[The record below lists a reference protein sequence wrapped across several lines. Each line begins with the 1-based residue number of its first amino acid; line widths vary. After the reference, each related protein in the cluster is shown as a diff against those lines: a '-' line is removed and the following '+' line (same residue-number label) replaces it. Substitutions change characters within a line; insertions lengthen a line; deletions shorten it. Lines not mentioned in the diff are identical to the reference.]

1 MNVFKKIFIRTYQ
14 LIMKVGIKLLR
25 IRKPIIIN
33 CMKDTIPY
41 LNNQKVLII
50 VPTFVSKNN
59 AFVEFIT
66 ELDTNNI
73 LYEVDYC
80 DIANPTIANVDYYYN
95 NYQPTIIISIGGGSV
110 IDLGKLLAVKMT
122 NKKDLRKMRGLLK
135 VSKKPITHIAVPT
148 TSGSGSETTVAAVVT
163 DDLTH
168 EKYPIN
174 DPKIVPNFVV
184 FESSLTV
191 SLPKHLTSTTGMDA
205 LTHAIECFIGKAN
218 TKQTKEDAIN
228 AIKLIFSSLE
238 IVYNNPNDLEHRA
251 NMQKAA
257 YLAGC
262 AFTKGYVGYVHA
274 IAHQLGGLYH
284 TPHGLANAVLL
295 PYVLEEFGTSI
306 DSKVKLMGKLLD
318 IDHFDLISKIKE
330 LNMVLDIPTY
340 IDGLKEEDFDLI
352 IKRAKK
358 EAHPLYPVPKL
369 FNDKNFQNV
378 LKKALK
384 R

>member
-1 MNVFKKIFIRTYQ
+1 MNAFKKLYIRTYQ
-14 LIMKVGIKLLR
+14 VIMKFGIKLLN
-25 IRKPIIIN
+25 IRKPIVIN
-33 CMKDTIPY
+33 SLNEVVPY
-41 LNNQKVLII
+41 LQNQEVLII
-50 VPTFVSKNN
+50 VPTFVSENRVFK
-59 AFVEFIT
+59 EFEKT
-66 ELDTNNI
+66 LDEQNI
-73 LYEVDYC
+73 NYQVAHC
-80 DIANPTIANVDYYYN
+80 DIANPTINNVEFYYQKYKSSV
-95 NYQPTIIISIGGGSV
+95 IVSIGGGSV

-135 VSKKPITHIAVPT
+135 VNKKPITHIAVPT

-163 DDLTH
+163 DDLTC

-174 DPKIVPNFVV
+174 DPKLVPNYAV
-184 FESSLTV
+184 FESELTV
-191 SLPKHLTSTTGMDA
+191 TLPKHLTSTTGMDA
-205 LTHAIECFIGKAN
+205 LTHAVECFIGRSN
-218 TKQTKEDAIN
+218 TKETKKDALES
-228 AIKLIFSSLE
+228 IKLIFDSLE
-238 IVYNNPNDLEHRA
+238 IVYEDGANLKHRA

-274 IAHQLGGLYH
+274 LAHQLGGLYH

-306 DSKVKLMGKLLD
+306 DKKVLEIGKYLGIQD
-318 IDHFDLISKIKE
+318 FNIINKIYE
-330 LNMVLDIPTY
+330 LNNKLEIPKF
-340 IDGLKEEDFDLI
+340 IENLKEEDFDLI
-352 IKRAKK
+352 IKRAKI

-369 FNDKNFQNV
+369 FDDQNFQNV

>member
-1 MNVFKKIFIRTYQ
+1 MRVFKKLYIRTYQ
-14 LIMKVGIKLLR
+14 LIMKIGIRFLR
-25 IRKPIIIN
+25 IRKPLIIN
-33 CMKDTIPY
+33 SLIETIPY
-41 LNNQKVLII
+41 LDNHKVLII
-50 VPTFVSKNN
+50 VPTFVS
-59 AFVEFIT
+59 
-66 ELDTNNI
+66 TNNVF
-73 LYEVDYC
+73 VDFTKKLAEHKINYQIACC
-80 DIANPTIANVDYYYN
+80 DIANPTIKNVEDYHKM
-95 NYQPTIIISIGGGSV
+95 YQPTLIMSIGGGSV
-110 IDLGKLLAVKMT
+110 IDLGKLLAVKIT
-122 NKKDLRKMRGLLK
+122 NNKDLRKMRGLLK
-135 VSKKPITHIAVPT
+135 VRKKPITHIAVPT

-163 DDLTH
+163 DDISH

-174 DPKIVPNFVV
+174 DPKIVPNYAV
-184 FESSLTV
+184 FESKLTTT
-191 SLPKHLTSTTGMDA
+191 LPKHLTSTTGMDA

-218 TKQTKEDAIN
+218 TKETKKDALN
-228 AIKLIFSSLE
+228 AIKLIFQSLE
-238 IVYNNPNDLEHRA
+238 IVYEDGENIVHRS

-295 PYVLEEFGTSI
+295 PYVLEEFGLSI
-306 DSKVKLMGKLLD
+306 AKKTKEIGKFLNTKDFDLVSKVY
-318 IDHFDLISKIKE
+318 E
-330 LNMVLDIPTY
+330 LNKRLEIPSY
-340 IDGLKEEDFDLI
+340 IENLKKEDFDLI

-369 FNDKNFQNV
+369 FNDQNFKNV